1 MKMAKIFAI
10 MFAVVLAVF
19 CLSGPF
25 AFGGDEHPWDEEGGD
40 DGDGLGVTPA
50 PNPTDGSGAPS
61 KAGFGAVTPEAEF
74 GTYILDFMRY
84 TVFISFI
91 M

>member
-25 AFGGDEHPWDEEGGD
+25 AFGGDEHPWDEEDGGD
-40 DGDGLGVTPA
+40 GGDSEGGNPDSNDDIPTKIGSGTATPE
-50 PNPTDGSGAPS
+50 TQKDGSS
-61 KAGFGAVTPEAEF
+61 
-74 GTYILDFMRY
+74 ILSLMKF
-84 TVFISFI
+84 TLIASGI
-91 M
+91 L

>member
-40 DGDGLGVTPA
+40 DGGDLDGA
-50 PNPTDGSGAPS
+50 PPDADPDQDPTAKAGSGTAMPSDGSG
-61 KAGFGAVTPEAEF
+61 
-74 GTYILDFMRY
+74 ILY
-84 TVFISFI
+84 FISFTLTTSLI
-91 M
+91 L